1 MPRAATRAITR
12 AVAARSASHRSPAAA
27 AAHRAP
33 SAAGGSTTDRAALE
47 AGNGAATAALVLNPS
62 TCSARFWRRGC

>member
-1 MPRAATRAITR
+1 MPRAVTR
-12 AVAARSASHRSPAAA
+12 AVAARNASHKSPAA